1 MCGIVAVDV
10 EVVVVAAGVVAV
22 GIEVAV
28 GIVVGV
34 GAVVVGSFVVVV
46 AAAAAAVVGGFAAG
60 FADLEVLPYHPLLA
74 AYSIWHIHH
83 PACYSYP
90 CLYHSLYL

>member
-10 EVVVVAAGVVAV
+10 EVVVVAAEVVAV

-28 GIVVGV
+28 GIVVEF

-46 AAAAAAVVGGFAAG
+46 AAAAAAVGGFAAG

-83 PACYSYP
+83 PAYYSYP